1 MPLEVEQKFAVA
13 DRGALERR
21 LAELS
26 PSPGPAEFQVDSYFA
41 HPSRDF
47 ARTDEALRLRT
58 VGESNY
64 ITYKGPKLDTTT
76 KTRREIELELPEGAD
91 SARHG
96 NELLTALGFTP
107 VAQVRK
113 RRDPRSVDWQNRAI
127 TIALDT
133 VEGLGD
139 FVELEILAEDEE
151 LDAARTALL
160 SLAEHLQ
167 LVKVERRSYLELLLE
182 SQSRASTNS

>member
-107 VAQVRK
+107 VA
-113 RRDPRSVDWQNRAI
+113 RS
-127 TIALDT
+127 
-133 VEGLGD
+133 
-139 FVELEILAEDEE
+139 
-151 LDAARTALL
+151 
-160 SLAEHLQ
+160 
-167 LVKVERRSYLELLLE
+167 E
-182 SQSRASTNS
+182 SVAPPGASTGRTPQSPLPWTRSKGWGTL